1 MKKFLSVLFFV
12 ITLNSG
18 YAGWEYRWVSL
29 YTFEENVTF
38 NGNSFEYY
46 DETYVNLGN
55 TLIYHQTASIYGL
68 VPGETYKL
76 KVTYDNTID
85 SCFTVYDFV
94 RESYQ
99 VDDDFWMYENNG
111 ILASPD
117 GFYGIYNVELD
128 APLPYDDGD
137 YSDLDPD
144 DDFFTWMSM
153 CNGPHF
159 VIGMTGLSYI
169 KIEILAYR
177 EVYVEDSL

>member
-1 MKKFLSVLFFV
+1 MKKFLSVLFFA

-29 YTFEENVTF
+29 YSFDEQITF
-38 NGNSFEYY
+38 NESFFEYY
-46 DETYVNLGN
+46 DETYVDLGN
-55 TLIYHQTASIYGL
+55 SLIYNQTDSIYGL
-68 VPGETYKL
+68 VPGETCIL
-76 KVTYDNTID
+76 KVTYDNSTD
-85 SCFTVYDFV
+85 SCFTVYNYIP
-94 RESYQ
+94 ESYQ
-99 VDDDFWMYENNG
+99 EDGFWTYENKG

-117 GFYGIYNVELD
+117 GFYGIYNIELD
-128 APLPYDDGD
+128 NPLPYDEGD
-137 YSDLDPD
+137 ESESEPD
-144 DDFFTWMSM
+144 EGFFTWISM